1 MNTLNRRA
9 LAVAILAAFVA
20 FLDGTVINVA
30 LPAITDE
37 LGGGLP
43 VQQWVVDA
51 YLITLGALILLAGSL
66 SDLFGRV
73 AILRLGLIGFGVTSL
88 ACGLAPMAELL
99 IVARAAQGV
108 AGALLVPSSLAL
120 IMSTHRGATQAKAIG
135 IWTAWTSAAFLA
147 GPLIGGVLTDL
158 ASWRWVFV
166 INVIPIAATLVLM
179 LPMRNEPA
187 ETRVPIDYPGAL
199 LGAVGLGGLVFGL
212 IEQANY
218 GWGDPI
224 VLVPLIVGVLC
235 LAGFLVRE
243 RRAAHPMLPLG
254 LFRSRNFAVGNLAT
268 VTIYAALAVGS
279 LVIVIYLQQGIGLS
293 ATLAGIVLLPVTIFN
308 IALSSWFGTLAGR
321 YGPRWFMAG
330 GPALAS
336 VGFLMMLAI
345 DEPFDFVTQAL
356 PGVLLF
362 GLGLT
367 MTIAPLTSAIL
378 GAIDPRQSGI
388 ASATNNAVSRVAGLI
403 AIAVLGLVIGTEVDG
418 AWFDRALILCAA
430 LLAAG
435 AITSAIG
442 IRNEPAPAEETASA
456 ENR

>member
-1 MNTLNRRA
+1 VELVPRA
-9 LAVAILAAFVA
+9 GRSHRAGAPAPLAFAPRPQR
-20 FLDGTVINVA
+20 
-30 LPAITDE
+30 PACH
-37 LGGGLP
+37 
-43 VQQWVVDA
+43 Q
-51 YLITLGALILLAGSL
+51 S
-66 SDLFGRV
+66 
-73 AILRLGLIGFGVTSL
+73 LRLPS
-88 ACGLAPMAELL
+88 APL
-99 IVARAAQGV
+99 
-108 AGALLVPSSLAL
+108 
-120 IMSTHRGATQAKAIG
+120 
-135 IWTAWTSAAFLA
+135 
-147 GPLIGGVLTDL
+147 
-158 ASWRWVFV
+158 
-166 INVIPIAATLVLM
+166 
-179 LPMRNEPA
+179 
-187 ETRVPIDYPGAL
+187 
-199 LGAVGLGGLVFGL
+199 
-212 IEQANY
+212 
-218 GWGDPI
+218 
-224 VLVPLIVGVLC
+224 
-235 LAGFLVRE
+235 
-243 RRAAHPMLPLG
+243 
-254 LFRSRNFAVGNLAT
+254 AVGNLAT

-293 ATLAGIVLLPVTIFN
+293 ATLAGLVLLPVTIFN

-336 VGFLMMLAI
+336 VGFLLMLAI

-442 IRNEPAPAEETASA
+442 IRNEVVPDDEKVSA